1 MLFQFACPYCGGQ
14 FAVDDPAAGH
24 AIACPHCGGQVALP
38 ATALPAA
45 TPPAAT
51 LPTELPPRTVEPAAE
66 AATTPAPR
74 GVVAK
79 ETFDPPTADEPIDE
93 SDPLVF
99 LNAPGPR
106 TVAVGPRRKRQR
118 VLPPNVRR
126 LSHAEKERR
135 RLRRN
140 LVLMVAGMIVLA
152 SVLVALSRF

>member
-38 ATALPAA
+38 AA
-45 TPPAAT
+45 TLPAAT
-51 LPTELPPRTVEPAAE
+51 LPTELPPRAVEPPAE
-66 AATTPAPR
+66 APTAPAPL

-93 SDPLVF
+93 NNPLVF

-106 TVAVGPRRKRQR
+106 TAAVGSRRKRQR